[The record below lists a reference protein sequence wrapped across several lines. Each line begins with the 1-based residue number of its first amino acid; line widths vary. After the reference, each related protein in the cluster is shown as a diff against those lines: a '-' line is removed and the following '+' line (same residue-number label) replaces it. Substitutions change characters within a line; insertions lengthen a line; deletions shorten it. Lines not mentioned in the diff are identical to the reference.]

1 MFELLLC
8 GVKHKRRSHH
18 NPHAIKRAWDRHR
31 YLLDQPQRDGLP
43 VDVGRAVM
51 QQPGAVAAVVA
62 LVAFADR
69 ESAAGQYA
77 IQEGAAVAGAVDGGD
92 RLGLRGCRTGPP
104 ERRRP
109 LLVVVEEEAE
119 VEVGI

>member
-1 MFELLLC
+1 M
-8 GVKHKRRSHH
+8 
-18 NPHAIKRAWDRHR
+18 
-31 YLLDQPQRDGLP
+31 DQPRRDGLP
-43 VDVGRAVM
+43 VDVGRAVV
-51 QQPGAVAAVVA
+51 QQLGAVAAVVA
-62 LVAFADR
+62 LVAFADG

-109 LLVVVEEEAE
+109 LVVVVVVEEEAE
-119 VEVGI
+119 VEVGV